1 MDVILQAQT
10 ALSREPW
17 SLEPVEVLENEFL
30 HELGVQMRV
39 VRNELV
45 VPVELVD
52 IDLQEWRQNPANY
65 VNITLRS
72 SSFTMRR
79 TDV

>member
-1 MDVILQAQT
+1 
-10 ALSREPW
+10 
-17 SLEPVEVLENEFL
+17 LEPVEVLENEFL